1 MVSDLL
7 VYTTYRV
14 TYSSL
19 TSDVRCEC
27 YLFQSNGILCCH
39 ILAVLMKLHI
49 IEVPSRYILPRWSR
63 NVHRKHT
70 QINTSHDVKRSNESM
85 NIFRGLCSHF
95 YNVAQDF
102 VSNLEEA
109 AILHD
114 AMEGAR
120 PKLKAHKESNQLI
133 FPVGVHDLLGPQRVP
148 TRGRPSTTRLGAK
161 RDRAIKKKPHVIR
174 GSYTYN
180 VEANLKFIIL
190 SNSNSNPRSFEHQ
203 FHPLIKG
210 IIGRIKRRLIE
221 D

>member
-1 MVSDLL
+1 
-7 VYTTYRV
+7 
-14 TYSSL
+14 
-19 TSDVRCEC
+19 
-27 YLFQSNGILCCH
+27 
-39 ILAVLMKLHI
+39 MKLHI
-49 IEVPSRYILPRWSR
+49 TEVPSRYILPRWSR

-133 FPVGVHDLLGPQRVP
+133 LVSEDAPVVPSEDECPVGVDDLLEPQRVP

-161 RDRAIKKKPHVIR
+161 RDRAIKKAVLKRNNGSKCVADITSTEQLTSLNLFPKPQQK
-174 GSYTYN
+174 
-180 VEANLKFIIL
+180 E
-190 SNSNSNPRSFEHQ
+190 
-203 FHPLIKG
+203 
-210 IIGRIKRRLIE
+210 
-221 D
+221 